1 MKIRKIITSHKYGF
15 TLVEIVIVAALVA
28 LFSGLATFGIQQML
42 RNNKLKAV
50 IGEARQVGSSLI
62 FAHQDIGFY
71 PSIGFLNMSK
81 AVIDG
86 RFGMNGWRS
95 LSPMGMPLGGISYTN
110 AQKFWSGPYFAQSL
124 SRNQTSVRFKS
135 VVTMQVP
142 IYTSGSSSPAGYEDI
157 DWPADQWGNPYVLYL
172 FKYDAVNRTWA
183 FVDGPTDDANYWAAV
198 VSYGPNGI
206 PGTLHESEDFE
217 TFRTTRCLY
226 HQDAI
231 RTPIFRSLLI
241 TEYNTAR
248 AAVLDRAAPYIG
260 IINPGSDDLIY
271 NIE

>member
-86 RFGMNGWRS
+86 RF
-95 LSPMGMPLGGISYTN
+95 
-110 AQKFWSGPYFAQSL
+110 
-124 SRNQTSVRFKS
+124 
-135 VVTMQVP
+135 
-142 IYTSGSSSPAGYEDI
+142 
-157 DWPADQWGNPYVLYL
+157 
-172 FKYDAVNRTWA
+172 
-183 FVDGPTDDANYWAAV
+183 
-198 VSYGPNGI
+198 
-206 PGTLHESEDFE
+206 
-217 TFRTTRCLY
+217 
-226 HQDAI
+226 
-231 RTPIFRSLLI
+231 
-241 TEYNTAR
+241 
-248 AAVLDRAAPYIG
+248 
-260 IINPGSDDLIY
+260 
-271 NIE
+271 